1 MSTLARAPVFSY
13 GFRPFFLLAGIF
25 AAVAIPTWILILRAD
40 LAPLGDLPPQLWHG
54 HEMLFGFVAAA
65 IGGFLL
71 TAVPS
76 WTGSRGFAGRP
87 LIFATLAWL
96 LGRLAFAGASW
107 LPLPVVAVAELL
119 FLPVIATLIAPPI
132 LRERN
137 RNAAMLLVLTLL
149 WLTDAVFLLAMHW
162 RNPLL
167 ASQAL
172 TVAINVVLL
181 LVTII
186 GGRIVPAFTANA
198 LRQLSQPVSI
208 RSYAWLERL
217 LPATM
222 LAIVLIDVLA
232 PGGIVALTVAAA
244 AAVLHALRLSG
255 WRSLRV
261 TGRPILWVLHLAYA
275 WLPIGLALKAA
286 NLWSGAAWSQWW
298 QHAFGIGVFALMILA
313 VTTRATLGHTGRP
326 LVVRPAIAV
335 AYLLIAAAAV
345 TRIVGPSLWPAHY
358 ATTLDAAAAL
368 WTTAFLLYL
377 AIYGPMFWRPR
388 VDGKPG

>member
-149 WLTDAVFLLAMHW
+149 
-162 RNPLL
+162 
-167 ASQAL
+167 
-172 TVAINVVLL
+172 
-181 LVTII
+181 
-186 GGRIVPAFTANA
+186 
-198 LRQLSQPVSI
+198 
-208 RSYAWLERL
+208 
-217 LPATM
+217 
-222 LAIVLIDVLA
+222 
-232 PGGIVALTVAAA
+232 
-244 AAVLHALRLSG
+244 
-255 WRSLRV
+255 
-261 TGRPILWVLHLAYA
+261 
-275 WLPIGLALKAA
+275 
-286 NLWSGAAWSQWW
+286 
-298 QHAFGIGVFALMILA
+298 
-313 VTTRATLGHTGRP
+313 
-326 LVVRPAIAV
+326 
-335 AYLLIAAAAV
+335 
-345 TRIVGPSLWPAHY
+345 
-358 ATTLDAAAAL
+358 
-368 WTTAFLLYL
+368 
-377 AIYGPMFWRPR
+377 
-388 VDGKPG
+388 